1 MGERPVLD
9 QLAQKVGVETGYYDF
24 RGEHRTVPASSCRH
38 ILSAMG
44 FGDCDPD
51 SQSAAILGL
60 EDEQWQRMVPPVCI
74 VRRNDSRHVPLY
86 MTERQLEVRLHW
98 RLWYEDGRLLTGHW
112 QPDKLRRR
120 QERDIEGTRWVCCD
134 APLPPDLGPGYHELV
149 IHAPGRS
156 EGWVCKVIVVPDS
169 CYEPPA
175 IETGE
180 KIWGLSVQL
189 YSLRSERNWGI
200 GDFGDL
206 KRLVWKAAR
215 AGAHVIGLNPLH
227 AAFPAH
233 PEAYSPYRPSSRSFL
248 NVLYID
254 VPGVPEAQNCTSLQQ
269 LVREP
274 GFRARL
280 ECLRSAKRIDYAAV
294 TEVKLAA
301 LRLLYDDF
309 CKNHLRRATSR
320 AREFQQ
326 YVTEA
331 GPPLETHALFDAL
344 HAHFARRNGGS
355 AGWHDWPEDY
365 RDPCSDV
372 VMRFA
377 LRHREAID
385 FYQYLQWIAD
395 TQLDEAQAAARD
407 AGMTIGLYRDLA
419 VGVSPD
425 GSETWANQRLYVGA
439 ATVGAPPD
447 ALALRGQDW
456 GLPPLHPKRLEQ
468 QSYAEF
474 VHLIRNNM
482 RDCGAL
488 RIDHVMGLLRLWWVP
503 SGAEATDGAYVYYP
517 FDDLLGIVALE
528 SQRARCLVIGEDL
541 GTVPEQIRD
550 VLPAAG
556 IYSYR
561 VLMFEKDGNGDF
573 RPPGEYPRRAVA
585 TVSTHDLP
593 PLYSFWEGSDIRLR
607 QQLGLY
613 PDDQTAHH
621 TAAARGRDRAAIL
634 RALEAQA
641 LHVDANEQ
649 MNTELMCAIHGFL
662 ARSNAAIVMC
672 QPEDWLGM
680 TEAVNIP
687 GTTSSAYHNWRRKL
701 TLDIDAMLEHSAAQK
716 LFAALNEERR
726 KTGLQPET

>member
-1 MGERPVLD
+1 MGDTPALD
-9 QLAQKVGVETGYYDF
+9 QLAQKAGVETGYYDF

-38 ILSAMG
+38 ILAAMG
-44 FGDCDPD
+44 FDDRD
-51 SQSAAILGL
+51 AESQSAAILGL
-60 EDEQWQRMVPPVCI
+60 EDDSWQRLIPPVCI
-74 VRRNDSRHVPLY
+74 VRENGKRAVPLR
-86 MTERQLEVRLHW
+86 MTERQLETRLHW
-98 RLWYEDGRLLTGHW
+98 RLWYEDGRLLTGHL
-112 QPDKLRRR
+112 QPDTLG
-120 QERDIEGTRWVCCD
+120 QAGQRDIQGTRYVCCES
-134 APLPPDLGPGYHELV
+134 PLPADLGPGYHELV

-156 EGWVCKVIVVPDS
+156 EGWTCRIIVVPAR

-175 IETGE
+175 ITGGE
-180 KIWGLSVQL
+180 NAWGIAVQL
-189 YSLRSERNWGI
+189 YSLRSGRNWGI

-206 KRLVWKAAR
+206 KRLAWKAGR
-215 AGAHVIGLNPLH
+215 AGAQAIGLNPLH

-254 VPGVPEAQNCTSLQQ
+254 VPGVPEAPGCAALEQ
-269 LVREP
+269 LVRDP
-274 GFRARL
+274 AFRAQI
-280 ECLRSAKRIDYAAV
+280 EYLRDADRIDYAAV

-301 LRLLYDDF
+301 LRLLYEDF
-309 CKNHLRRATSR
+309 RSNHLRQATAR

-326 YVTEA
+326 FVTEA

-355 AGWHDWPEDY
+355 AGWHDWPADY
-365 RDPCSDV
+365 QDPCSDV

-377 LRHREAID
+377 LRHRDVID

-395 TQLDEAQAAARD
+395 AQLAEAHAAALD

-425 GSETWANQRLYVGA
+425 GSETWANQRLYIA
-439 ATVGAPPD
+439 DATVGAPPD

-503 SGAEATDGAYVYYP
+503 SGADATEGAYVYYP
-517 FDDLLGIVALE
+517 FEDLLGIVALE

-550 VLPAAG
+550 VLPASG
-556 IYSYR
+556 VYSYR
-561 VLMFEKDGNGDF
+561 VLMFEKDQAGTF
-573 RPPGEYPRRAVA
+573 AEPHAYPRRAVA
-585 TVSTHDLP
+585 TASTHDLP
-593 PLYSFWEGSDIRLR
+593 PLYSFWDGSDIRLR
-607 QQLGLY
+607 QQLSLY
-613 PDDQTAHH
+613 PDEQTANH
-621 TAAARGRDRAAIL
+621 TVAGRSRDRASIV
-634 RALEAQA
+634 QA
-641 LHVDANEQ
+641 LRQQGLAVNETDN
-649 MNTELMCAIHGFL
+649 MNTELMCAIHAFL
-662 ARSNAAIVMC
+662 ARSRAAMVMC

-687 GTTSSAYHNWRRKL
+687 GTTSSTYHNWRRKL
-701 TLDIDAMLEHSAAQK
+701 SQDIDSMLEHPAAQQ
-716 LFAALNEERR
+716 LFTVLNEERSQ
-726 KTGLQPET
+726 TSAQPAA